1 MNEPTPPPHAIVPAQ
16 LGRDLAQTAAGKAVE
31 RLLPEAT
38 PQQRQ
43 AVATLVAPW
52 AEKLVR
58 TLDDVVRVP
67 GTNLGIGLDAVLG
80 FFFPAAGDVVTGLGS
95 IALLLLALEHK
106 VPTVAIGRMLMN
118 IGVDTL
124 AGSVPIAGDVFDIFW
139 KSNRRNLEIIQKY
152 KENPKEKPH
161 PGDYAL
167 VGLGILLAVASVVVP
182 LVVLL
187 FFGASLFALLG
198 SLVSLLFGGGAGG
211 H

>member
-1 MNEPTPPPHAIVPAQ
+1 
-16 LGRDLAQTAAGKAVE
+16 
-31 RLLPEAT
+31 
-38 PQQRQ
+38 
-43 AVATLVAPW
+43 
-52 AEKLVR
+52 
-58 TLDDVVRVP
+58 
-67 GTNLGIGLDAVLG
+67 
-80 FFFPAAGDVVTGLGS
+80 
-95 IALLLLALEHK
+95 
-106 VPTVAIGRMLMN
+106 MN